1 MPDEHDAAIREHEVP
16 AHRDEGPA
24 APHGDGEP
32 AEALRPHAHVR
43 REGHVR
49 EIVTVVVLSVTAV
62 LTAWSVFEASQ
73 WGGEMSIAFS
83 RASSS
88 RIEASRY
95 AAEADAARGY
105 DLQTFAVWVQAVAQQ
120 DEPLAEFV
128 RQRFSPH
135 FGPAVDEWLAL
146 KPLQD
151 PSAPASPFA
160 MPSYQP
166 PGRAEAAAAD
176 KRAEEWFARGLLL
189 DERSDRYTFLT
200 VLFALVLFFA
210 SLSHRGRTER
220 LRWVVLGVALV
231 LLVAGTALLLAFPK
245 IV

>member
-1 MPDEHDAAIREHEVP
+1 MPDEHDAAVREHEVP
-16 AHRDEGPA
+16 AHRE
-24 APHGDGEP
+24 GEP
-32 AEALRPHAHVR
+32 ADTHRPHAHAR

-83 RASSS
+83 KASSS
-88 RIEASRY
+88 RIEASRH

-120 DEPLAEFV
+120 DELLAEFV

-135 FGPAVDEWLAL
+135 FAPAVDEWLAL

-151 PSAPASPFA
+151 PSAPRSPFA
-160 MPSYQP
+160 MPSYEP

-176 KRAEEWFARGLLL
+176 QRAEEWFARGLLL

-210 SLSHRGRTER
+210 SLSARGRTER

-231 LLVAGTALLLAFPK
+231 LLVAGTAFLLAFPK